1 MSKTQRNPT
10 RRTVFWDLPKGR
22 GFTIIE
28 LLVVI
33 ANRHSGGD
41 VLARA
46 IEGEGAGPR
55 LRPRLPIGFGGRRQ
69 TRSGRIEW
77 I

>member
-1 MSKTQRNPT
+1 M
-10 RRTVFWDLPKGR
+10 
-22 GFTIIE
+22 IE

-46 IEGEGAGPR
+46 IEGDGVGPR

>member
-1 MSKTQRNPT
+1 MGKTQRNPT
-10 RRTVFWDLPKGR
+10 WRTVFEDHPKGR

-41 VLARA
+41 VLACA
-46 IEGEGAGPR
+46 IEGEGVGLQ
-55 LRPRLPIGFGGRRQ
+55 LRPRLPVGFGAR
-69 TRSGRIEW
+69 
-77 I
+77 